1 MPSTPLLISPPPQL
15 HDIDRISKSCTSR
28 SENHDKEPIVAAA
41 TPTKQSAPRTTHQA
55 AGPSKCTEDET
66 TCRRRRRRCRA
77 RDTDQDANRTQPAIL
92 AELRTGR
99 PGLRKTACLLGSWPL
114 RAAARFAPTRLARPG
129 QKLPDQTAA
138 QFESLLHPTFSAR
151 EPISPP
157 WECACLPPIPALPD
171 RIKIQT
177 LPSTQIVCIRGVGLG
192 LDKWGGGGSGCNG
205 RIVGHSRWHSQTRP
219 HAATRLERRSGSWT
233 WWSCRVEGGEMR
245 RGDFELRCRGQDYM
259 WEGFCVWLV
268 YLRLESG
275 TSEYHGRFPYQ
286 QLRRGPQDQRQIAV
300 GRQTQQRP
308 PSPKY
313 LNPAKLD
320 PLDDSVLCLTFLA
333 DVLAPRLE
341 RRGRRCRKCGDL
353 AARGPRPT
361 ARIHQRRGKPLT
373 LVFSEYT
380 AAPRLKRSGR
390 WQRDIDA
397 EASGAAADSGA
408 FVKGED
414 SGVSRSQWR
423 RLELPA
429 SNVSMEL
436 EKEEKFQASFGVVV
450 ELVGAKQQ
458 TVSLQSTTPMDEITV
473 AVAAL

>member
-1 MPSTPLLISPPPQL
+1 MPTALSWSPESTPQRAQGEKGLLYLLSCVLVDPGFEKPPVCSEAGLFERPRVLLLPVSP
-15 HDIDRISKSCTSR
+15 DRVKSCLTS
-28 SENHDKEPIVAAA
+28 
-41 TPTKQSAPRTTHQA
+41 TY
-55 AGPSKCTEDET
+55 
-66 TCRRRRRRCRA
+66 CRQHNFCG
-77 RDTDQDANRTQPAIL
+77 DA
-92 AELRTGR
+92 
-99 PGLRKTACLLGSWPL
+99 
-114 RAAARFAPTRLARPG
+114 AAARVCRTTFADVDR
-129 QKLPDQTAA
+129 TAA

-458 TVSLQSTTPMDEITV
+458 TVSLVVKVDLRGNATGGRPGIDRAPAGSC
-473 AVAAL
+473 